1 LLIFLDANEAFDW
14 GHDNKLTDDPDDTFV
29 DPYMRGDNPWPQQL
43 PGFEEH
49 LSNYYRTMRAF
60 CRVLARNIALSL
72 NLNENY
78 FDPVLTHP
86 GCSALVARYPPQ
98 KPKSRNFGLS
108 AHTDAECEF
117 TPT

>member
-1 LLIFLDANEAFDW
+1 
-14 GHDNKLTDDPDDTFV
+14 
-29 DPYMRGDNPWPQQL
+29 MRGDNPWPKQL

-49 LSNYYRTMRAF
+49 LSNYYRMMRAF
-60 CRVLARNIALSL
+60 CRVLARNVALSL
-72 NLNENY
+72 DLNENY

-86 GCSALVARYPPQ
+86 GCSALVAHYPPK

-117 TPT
+117 TLT